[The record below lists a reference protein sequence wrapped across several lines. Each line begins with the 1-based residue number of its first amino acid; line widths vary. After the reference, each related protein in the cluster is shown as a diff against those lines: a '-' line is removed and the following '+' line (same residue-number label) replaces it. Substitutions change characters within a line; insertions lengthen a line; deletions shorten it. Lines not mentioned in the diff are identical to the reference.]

1 MKNDANKQFLISSIA
16 VYAKSMVLE
25 PSQQVV
31 VTCRNQVLT
40 NYLPSIIEE
49 NLLLWDNKK
58 LTAGFTFMNT
68 RLLKMHFQLLF
79 RLLTLI
85 F

>member
-40 NYLPSIIEE
+40 NSLPSIIEE
-49 NLLLWDNKK
+49 DLLL
-58 LTAGFTFMNT
+58 
-68 RLLKMHFQLLF
+68 
-79 RLLTLI
+79 
-85 F
+85 